1 MLVTCWSRD
10 GAKCSDLKFC
20 KLLLFAQK
28 LVEIDR
34 SQKILEKVGLPTAQ
48 ELDINWEK
56 KLIGTLAIHVSYRSY
71 KPEVLKYECSKCSRE
86 LEEGYVWLM

>member
-1 MLVTCWSRD
+1 MGPNVQTSNFVN
-10 GAKCSDLKFC
+10 CSFLLKT
-20 KLLLFAQK
+20 

-48 ELDINWEK
+48 ELDINWEQR
-56 KLIGTLAIHVSYRSY
+56 LIGTLAIHVNYRSY